1 MIKLSICVIAHN
13 EEQFLPGL
21 LENIRKQ
28 TYPHHFIEVVLVD
41 GMSVD
46 KTKKLMKKFSEDN
59 KDFYSIQVLDNP
71 KKIQAAGWNIAIT
84 HATGDVI
91 SRIDAH
97 AVLPKEFSAL
107 VVKDISEGEDIVGG
121 IRRCIIERNSAYGKL
136 LLAAENSAFGSS
148 INKSRRGKERSY
160 VKTMFHASY
169 KKEVF
174 QKVGLFNESLIRTED
189 NEMHYRIRKAGYK
202 LCYDPEIVSYQYAR
216 SSLQHMLK
224 QKFGNGYWIGITL
237 KVCPGCISIY
247 HLVPM
252 AFVCGIILTGILD
265 KIGVWQLG
273 TIMWLLYGM
282 FAVFNTIIS
291 GINEGFTVY
300 SPLMPILFLLIH
312 INYGI
317 GTILGVLRNNSL

>member
-291 GINEGFTVY
+291 L
-300 SPLMPILFLLIH
+300 SLIH
-312 INYGI
+312 I
-317 GTILGVLRNNSL
+317 